1 MSLAMSLRRRQTV
14 LIALIAV
21 AGTIVSSIS
30 LYHHY
35 GTSKTSVCNFGK
47 SFNCDIVN
55 RGTYS
60 TLVGVPVA
68 LIGVLGIS

>member
-1 MSLAMSLRRRQTV
+1 MSLRRRQIV

-30 LYHHY
+30 LYQHY
-35 GTSKTSVCNFGK
+35 GTSKTSFFCNFGK